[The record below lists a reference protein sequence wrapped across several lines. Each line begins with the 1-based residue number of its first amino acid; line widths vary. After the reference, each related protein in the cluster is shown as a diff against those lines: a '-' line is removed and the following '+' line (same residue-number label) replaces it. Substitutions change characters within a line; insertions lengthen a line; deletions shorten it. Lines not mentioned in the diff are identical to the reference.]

1 MTPADAPPPT
11 ASLPAARL
19 PAEYFD
25 GLSARARHVHL
36 RIAHGHLHI
45 EPDHAH
51 PLADDHAVDPAVD
64 PAAHHAADPVA
75 APAGPALRLALTEVR
90 WPERT
95 RHGGRIAHFNAG
107 GSVRA
112 LDAGAWDA
120 WLRAAGIKESGVV
133 AAQQSWRRT
142 GAAVLLLLALA
153 AAGFQWGVPWLARA
167 VLAAVPA
174 SADGAIGDA
183 ALRSFDATLLL
194 PSSVPAARQQAVRA
208 AFALAV
214 ARTYPAG
221 RRPVWELHFHT
232 SPRLGMDADAKAPK
246 AASAAGATSTPS
258 AANPANPPGPPQTRL
273 GPNAFA
279 LPGGAIVVTD
289 EMLQLLTGRDDVLTG
304 VLGHELGHVRRRH
317 GMRLLVQATL
327 IGTAASIAWGDFSAV
342 LAAAPALLGQSAYS
356 RDFEREAD
364 DDAITLLRANGLSPA
379 VMVELFERLAA
390 SRPAAGGADKGVDK
404 GSAFDLGI
412 ALASHPADAERMQR
426 FKAAAGR

>member
-1 MTPADAPPPT
+1 MTPADAPPPA
-11 ASLPAARL
+11 ASLPAALL

-25 GLSARARHVHL
+25 GISARARRVRLHV
-36 RIAHGHLHI
+36 AHGHLHI
-45 EPDHAH
+45 EPDEAHAT
-51 PLADDHAVDPAVD
+51 
-64 PAAHHAADPVA
+64 
-75 APAGPALRLALTEVR
+75 APAGPVLRLPLAEVR

-95 RHGGRIAHFNAG
+95 RHGGRVAHFNAG

-112 LDAGAWDA
+112 FDAAAWDA

-142 GAAVLLLLALA
+142 AAAVLLLLALA

-167 VLAAVPA
+167 ALAAVPA
-174 SADGAIGDA
+174 SADRAIGDA
-183 ALRSFDATLLL
+183 ALRSFDAVLLL
-194 PSSVPAARQQAVRA
+194 PSSVPATRQQAVRE
-208 AFALAV
+208 AFAQAV

-221 RRPVWELHFHT
+221 RRPVWELRFHT
-232 SPRLGMDADAKAPK
+232 SPRLGMGMGTGTSTDAKAPK
-246 AASAAGATSTPS
+246 AASAPNASNPQNAANT
-258 AANPANPPGPPQTRL
+258 ANPAGTPKTRL

-279 LPGGAIVVTD
+279 LPGGSIVVTD
-289 EMLQLLTGRDDVLTG
+289 EMLQLLAGRDDVLIG

-364 DDAITLLRANGLSPA
+364 DDAITLLRANGMSPA

-390 SRPAAGGADKGVDK
+390 SRTAAGGVDPS
-404 GSAFDLGI
+404 GGFDLGI

-426 FKAAAGR
+426 FRAAAAR

>member
-1 MTPADAPPPT
+1 MTPADAPPP
-11 ASLPAARL
+11 AAPL

-25 GLSARARHVHL
+25 GISARARRVHL

-45 EPDHAH
+45 EPD
-51 PLADDHAVDPAVD
+51 DDHA
-64 PAAHHAADPVA
+64 A
-75 APAGPALRLALTEVR
+75 APDGQSLRLPLVEVR

-95 RHGGRIAHFNAG
+95 RHGGRVAHFNAG

-112 LDAGAWDA
+112 LDAGAGDA

-167 VLAAVPA
+167 ALAALPA
-174 SADGAIGDA
+174 SADRAIGDA
-183 ALRSFDATLLL
+183 ALRSFDAVLLL
-194 PSSVPAARQQAVRA
+194 PSSVPAARQQAVRE
-208 AFALAV
+208 AFAQAV

-232 SPRLGMDADAKAPK
+232 SPRLGTGADANPNADADARPPN
-246 AASAAGATSTPS
+246 AASAPNAV
-258 AANPANPPGPPQTRL
+258 NPARTASPPRTRL

-279 LPGGAIVVTD
+279 LPGGTIVVTD
-289 EMLQLLTGRDDVLTG
+289 EMLQLLAGRDDVLLG

-390 SRPAAGGADKGVDK
+390 SRPAAGGADKG
-404 GSAFDLGI
+404 SAFDLGI

-426 FKAAAGR
+426 FKAEAGR